1 MKVKYLLLALLTII
15 FIGCDDN
22 TGALG
27 LEMFPGSDQNVN
39 GKSTTFEVTTQ
50 SQLAEDV
57 FAKTSVGYL
66 GKFTDPNFGFFEA
79 GFLAQIHCYEGFTF
93 PAYCD
98 VNNEADLENPKALMT
113 SNDIYRTEL
122 RLWYTSYF
130 GDSLAASRLS
140 VYELD
145 KNLNKTE
152 AYYTSIDPKE
162 YYNPSDLLGR
172 KAYTAYDPAVSDSL
186 RNAWG
191 RDWIIVTL
199 PTALGQRIYDKSR
212 ECEANGEDFAPY
224 FMDLFKGIYVKND
237 YGDGTVLYITEIELN
252 VIYEVYVR
260 DSDTGEIYKT
270 HDETADSTAY
280 TWSSFVATKEIIQ
293 ANSFK
298 SDEALIKQKVEET
311 NWTYLK
317 TPAGIYTQA
326 TLPLEKFEEELSQD
340 TLNVVNLT
348 FTNYNQTDDENKYA
362 FPMSAPTYL
371 LLVREKDRENF
382 FINNEINDNVTSYI
396 TQQNLIYTNQYVFSN
411 ISQLVTTCIEEKKAA
426 EIELETYGKI
436 SNVLGSNGEA
446 VTTIDQ
452 WKEATQW
459 DKIAVI
465 PISVVFDS
473 NSNIV
478 GILNDLQPGYTKLK
492 GGLTGS
498 KLDLN
503 VIYTSFTK

>member
-1 MKVKYLLLALLTII
+1 MKVKYLLLALVTLA

-27 LEMFPGSDQNVN
+27 LDMFPGSDQNIN

-50 SQLAEDV
+50 SKLAEDV

-79 GFLAQIHCYEGFTF
+79 GFLAQMHCYEGFEF

-98 VNNEADLENPKALMT
+98 TNNEADLANPKALMT
-113 SNDIYRTEL
+113 SNEIYRTEL

-130 GDSLAASRLS
+130 GDSLAPSRLS

-145 KNLNKTE
+145 TKLNKEE
-152 AYYTSIDPKE
+152 AYYTSINPKD
-162 YYNPSDLLGR
+162 YYNSADLLGR
-172 KAYTAYDPAVSDSL
+172 KAYTAKDPSVSDSL
-186 RNAWG
+186 REAWG
-191 RDWIIVTL
+191 RDWIIVNL
-199 PTALGQRIYDKSR
+199 PQSLGQRIYDKSR
-212 ECEANGEDFAPY
+212 ECQANNEDFAPY

-260 DSDTGEIYKT
+260 DSDSGEIYKK
-270 HDETADSTAY
+270 HDEVTDSTAY
-280 TWSSFVATKEIIQ
+280 SWGSFVTTKEIIQ
-293 ANSFK
+293 ANSFR
-298 SDEALIKQKVEET
+298 SDEYLIKQKVEET
-311 NWTYLK
+311 DWTYLK

-326 TLPLEKFEEELSQD
+326 TIPLEKFEQELSQD
-340 TLNVVNLT
+340 TLNVVELT
-348 FTNYNQTDDENKYA
+348 FTNYNQTNDVNKYA
-362 FPMSAPTYL
+362 FPMTAPSYL

-396 TQQNLIYTNQYVFSN
+396 TEQNLIYTNQYVFSN
-411 ISQLVTTCIEEKKAA
+411 ISRLVSTCLEEKKAA
-426 EIELETYGKI
+426 EIELNTFGKI
-436 SNVLGSNGEA
+436 SNVLGADGQP
-446 VTTIDQ
+446 VTNIEQ
-452 WKEATQW
+452 WMEATQW
-459 DKIAVI
+459 DKVAVI
-465 PISVVFDS
+465 PVSLVFDS

-478 GILNDLQPGYTKLK
+478 GITNDLRPGYAKLK
-492 GGLTGS
+492 GGLNGN

>member
-1 MKVKYLLLALLTII
+1 MKVKYLLLALVTLA

-27 LEMFPGSDQNVN
+27 LDMFPGSDQNIN

-50 SQLAEDV
+50 SKLAEDV

-79 GFLAQIHCYEGFTF
+79 GFLAQMHCYEGFEF

-98 VNNEADLENPKALMT
+98 TNNEADLANPKALMT
-113 SNDIYRTEL
+113 SNEIYRTEL

-130 GDSLAASRLS
+130 GDSLAPSRLS

-145 KNLNKTE
+145 TKLNKEE
-152 AYYTSIDPKE
+152 AYYTSINPKD
-162 YYNPSDLLGR
+162 YYNSADLLGR
-172 KAYTAYDPAVSDSL
+172 KAYTAKDPSVSDSL
-186 RNAWG
+186 REAWG
-191 RDWIIVTL
+191 RDWIIVNL
-199 PTALGQRIYDKSR
+199 PQSLGQRIYDKSR
-212 ECEANGEDFAPY
+212 ECQANNEDFAPY

-260 DSDTGEIYKT
+260 DSDSGEIYKK
-270 HDETADSTAY
+270 HDEVTDSTAY
-280 TWSSFVATKEIIQ
+280 SWSSFVATKEIIQ
-293 ANSFK
+293 ANSFR
-298 SDEALIKQKVEET
+298 SDEDLIKQKVEET
-311 NWTYLK
+311 DWTYLK

-326 TLPLEKFEEELSQD
+326 TIPLEKFEQELSQD
-340 TLNVVNLT
+340 TLNVVELT
-348 FTNYNQTDDENKYA
+348 FTNYNQTNDVNKYA
-362 FPMSAPTYL
+362 FPMTAPSYL

-411 ISQLVTTCIEEKKAA
+411 ISRLVSTCLEEKKAA
-426 EIELETYGKI
+426 EIELNTFGKI
-436 SNVLGSNGEA
+436 SNVLGADGQP
-446 VTTIDQ
+446 VTNIEQ
-452 WKEATQW
+452 WMEATQW
-459 DKIAVI
+459 DKVAVI
-465 PISVVFDS
+465 PVSLVFDS

-478 GILNDLQPGYTKLK
+478 GITNDLRPGYAKLK
-492 GGLTGS
+492 GGLNGN